1 MYIPFAKDTLQKLSL
16 IAFAQ
21 AILTVMGDT
30 RQVVGFYPT
39 ELIIPTFRKRFMDGV
54 LKLDDGSLMN
64 IEFETGNLTEKFLL
78 RCAQYA
84 INLRVISGKYVET
97 NIFSTGTRVKSRTM
111 TFISKFFLFKP
122 KLFFYSELDGLEKLI
137 YIKNKIKNQEKL
149 TLMDRYNL
157 VFIPLMGN
165 VDKVKVAF
173 EVFQIAN
180 NKKLFTEDE
189 QAEIKKCQYI
199 VAQIIAENDEKLLNE
214 YWEIIKMNNNFL
226 QKYEEDLI
234 NRTTKEVTENVTK
247 QVTEDVTKQVTE
259 KVSEDTSKTI
269 AKNLKNILPDKEI
282 AKHTGLTLKQVQE
295 L

>member
-1 MYIPFAKDTLQKLSL
+1 
-16 IAFAQ
+16 
-21 AILTVMGDT
+21 
-30 RQVVGFYPT
+30 
-39 ELIIPTFRKRFMDGV
+39 
-54 LKLDDGSLMN
+54 
-64 IEFETGNLTEKFLL
+64 
-78 RCAQYA
+78 
-84 INLRVISGKYVET
+84 
-97 NIFSTGTRVKSRTM
+97 
-111 TFISKFFLFKP
+111 
-122 KLFFYSELDGLEKLI
+122 
-137 YIKNKIKNQEKL
+137 
-149 TLMDRYNL
+149 
-157 VFIPLMGN
+157 MGN

-234 NRTTKEVTENVTK
+234 NRTTKEVTET
-247 QVTEDVTKQVTE
+247 VTE

>member
-1 MYIPFAKDTLQKLSL
+1 
-16 IAFAQ
+16 
-21 AILTVMGDT
+21 
-30 RQVVGFYPT
+30 
-39 ELIIPTFRKRFMDGV
+39 
-54 LKLDDGSLMN
+54 
-64 IEFETGNLTEKFLL
+64 
-78 RCAQYA
+78 
-84 INLRVISGKYVET
+84 
-97 NIFSTGTRVKSRTM
+97 
-111 TFISKFFLFKP
+111 
-122 KLFFYSELDGLEKLI
+122 
-137 YIKNKIKNQEKL
+137 
-149 TLMDRYNL
+149 MDRYNL

-234 NRTTKEVTENVTK
+234 NRTTKEVTET
-247 QVTEDVTKQVTE
+247 VTE